1 MCLLSISGGKMFYVL
16 LRMVDEFDC
25 NLNLVVHEIK
35 KECLAAEYFRRY
47 PKTYHV
53 FPRRRHQSVIITC

>member
-1 MCLLSISGGKMFYVL
+1 MFYVL